1 MDFVKSIGSTVV
13 QKFDSLQGSDLEKKV
28 KDATSNENWGSSGT
42 TKNEIAEATYDNQ
55 CFREIMA
62 ILWKRIGEKDTN
74 WRIVFKSLELLMF
87 LLKCGSDRVVDEVR
101 DHQFT
106 LKRLQN
112 FTYSDPA
119 NGQDRGRG
127 IRQLSQQILELVGD
141 IKKLREVREESQK
154 QRRKLQDINKS
165 NITSENYGGFGYNSS
180 NYKSRSSDDYAS
192 RNRDDEDE
200 ENSQKKRKKEK
211 AKVKR
216 KMNLVTIQMIG
227 ARRRTPKRK
236 RKRRRLKK
244 KRRTMKSMKR
254 HQIKTMR
261 LKMTVLKRR
270 KKV

>member
-200 ENSQKKRKKEK
+200 ENSQKK
-211 AKVKR
+211 
-216 KMNLVTIQMIG
+216 
-227 ARRRTPKRK
+227 
-236 RKRRRLKK
+236 KK
-244 KRRTMKSMKR
+244 KRKSKS
-254 HQIKTMR
+254 KEKDEFGDNTDDWSEEENA
-261 LKMTVLKRR
+261 KKKKKKKKVEKKRR
-270 KKV
+270 GGR